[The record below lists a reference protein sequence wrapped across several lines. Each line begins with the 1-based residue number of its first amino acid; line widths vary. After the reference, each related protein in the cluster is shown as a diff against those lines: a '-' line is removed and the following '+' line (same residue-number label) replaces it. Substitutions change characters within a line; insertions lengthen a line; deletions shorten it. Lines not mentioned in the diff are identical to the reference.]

1 MRRVVPL
8 PFPAEPLIRDAAALG
23 AAIRSTRTRARLTRA
38 DAALS
43 LGISVDALADLE
55 RGKPTVAL
63 GTALAAATAL
73 GVSLF
78 ITPAEQRDRVR
89 SLIKSIGT

>member
-8 PFPAEPLIRDAAALG
+8 PFPADPLTRDAPALG
-23 AAIRSTRTRARLTRA
+23 AAIRAARTRARLTRA

-43 LGISVDALADLE
+43 LGIAADTLADLE

-63 GTALAAATAL
+63 GTALAVATAL
-73 GVSLF
+73 GISVF
-78 ITPAEQRDRVR
+78 IAPADQRERVR
-89 SLIKSIGT
+89 SLIKSLPP